1 MGCCFVRYL
10 KLTFAYDGSN
20 YHGFQRQKNAVG
32 IQQIVE
38 KALLKI
44 FGETINIA
52 ASGRTDTGVHA
63 HGQVISFA
71 TNGTVP
77 TDKIVLAMSSY
88 LPDDIVVCEAEE
100 VTENF
105 NARYSAVAKRYAYRI
120 LVADIP
126 SPFERKYAWQLKKM
140 PNLKAMQAAA
150 DVIIGEHDFSAFRSA
165 GSAPVKTVKKIYK
178 AEWTRIDEQ
187 ELRFTIE
194 GDGFLYHMVRN
205 LVGAMVRV
213 GNNKITLE
221 RFKAIL
227 ASGDRKQAGMAAP
240 PQGLYLEEVF
250 Y

>member
-1 MGCCFVRYL
+1 MRYL
-10 KLTFAYDGSN
+10 KLTLAYDGSH

-38 KALLKI
+38 KALSTL
-44 FGETINIA
+44 FGEEIKIA

-63 HGQVISFA
+63 RGQVISFA

-77 TDKIVLAMSSY
+77 TERIVPAMASF
-88 LPDDIVVCEAEE
+88 LPDDIVVWKAEN
-100 VTENF
+100 VDENF
-105 NARYSAVAKRYAYRI
+105 NARYSASAKRYQYRI
-120 LVADIP
+120 VVAEVP
-126 SPFERKYAWQLKKM
+126 SPFERKYAWQVNKHLDAA
-140 PNLKAMQAAA
+140 AMQAAA
-150 DVIIGEHDFSAFRSA
+150 DLILGEHDFSAFRSL
-165 GSAPVKTVKKIYK
+165 GSAPVKTVKNIYK
-178 AEWTRIDEQ
+178 AEWTKIGEQ

-213 GNNKITLE
+213 GNAKITLE
-221 RFKAIL
+221 RFKEIF
-227 ASGDRKQAGMAAP
+227 ASGDRNQAGMAAP

>member
-1 MGCCFVRYL
+1 MRYL
-10 KLTFAYDGSN
+10 KLTLAYDGSH

-38 KALLKI
+38 KALSKL
-44 FGETINIA
+44 FGEEIKIA

-63 HGQVISFA
+63 RGQVISFA

-77 TDKIVLAMSSY
+77 TERIVPAMASF
-88 LPDDIVVCEAEE
+88 LPEDIVVWKAEN
-100 VTENF
+100 VDENF
-105 NARYSAVAKRYAYRI
+105 NARYSASAKRYQYRI
-120 LVADIP
+120 VVAEVP
-126 SPFERKYAWQLKKM
+126 SPFERKYAWQVNKHLDAE
-140 PNLKAMQAAA
+140 AMQAAA
-150 DVIIGEHDFSAFRSA
+150 DLILGEHDFSAFRSL
-165 GSAPVKTVKKIYK
+165 GSAPVKTVKNIYK
-178 AEWTRIDEQ
+178 AEWTKIGEQ

-213 GNNKITLE
+213 GNSKITLD
-221 RFKAIL
+221 RFKEIF